1 MVFFVFYKHRWDA
14 WKEPQKFVS
23 LATITNCDN
32 ADGDNNEEMTQVMIR
47 SYNLDMMIKMMMMM
61 ITMMMIMRE

>member
-1 MVFFVFYKHRWDA
+1 MRCMGVTTEVCFFGNNY
-14 WKEPQKFVS
+14 QKYHG
-23 LATITNCDN
+23 INCDN